1 MEAIETTHPPVKDK
15 EQLIEL
21 LQQHANTILGYGVEK
36 LGIFGSFVRNEM
48 NEESDVDF
56 LVHFKPE
63 LKTYKNFIELAY
75 YLEDICGRKIELV
88 TDKGLSKYIGPKIL
102 KATEYVTLSS

>member
-1 MEAIETTHPPVKDK
+1 MEAIETSHPPVKDK
-15 EQLIEL
+15 ESLIAL
-21 LQQHANTILGYGVEK
+21 LQQHANIIIGYGVEK

-63 LKTYKNFIELAY
+63 QKTFDNFMNLAFF
-75 YLEDICGRKIELV
+75 LEDVCGRKIELV
-88 TDKGLSKYIGPKIL
+88 TDKSLSKYIGPKIL
-102 KATEYVTLSS
+102 KTTEYVLLSN